1 MTNIEVELTLPEQDV
16 YLVEIEKQIAQK
28 RNFLLQRRQQ
38 LEVSAKENTFLNNV
52 KEDYQKYHQFIV
64 KQKQDQVQAMQ
75 LLDQYLN
82 DLMVSGKMTQHDIL
96 QSKKDQQEIL
106 SEIDKIKKDLD
117 GIILSTKSY

>member
-16 YLVEIEKQIAQK
+16 YLVEIEKQIAKK

-38 LEVSAKENTFLNNV
+38 LEVSAKENIFLNKV
-52 KEDYQKYHQFIV
+52 KEDYQKYHQFIL
-64 KQKQDQVQAMQ
+64 KQKQDQIQAMQ

-96 QSKKDQQEIL
+96 QSKKDQQDVL

-117 GIILSTKSY
+117 GIISSTKSY